1 MTELSEQ
8 LKHYFVS
15 HTGSYYKTYRNRA
28 RLSEFDYMVPVLQP
42 DIVVTGT
49 NDTAL
54 YRAMCM
60 TYDSYPNGWSQYIR
74 DVFTHATEA
83 TPSYLLINIYGQQD
97 HQAVIKN
104 ILQRLA
110 ITGELEEDEPFID
123 SKLEGLLIL
132 SPTHFVKLYYYK
144 NVFVLFTNTLQRE
157 LLYKLNT
164 AIFHIR
170 TEVTK
175 DFMAPDI
182 SEIMSDF
189 QNICDDYVERMCT
202 QTIYSEFG
210 EVYTKLYD
218 LKTSMAEIL
227 AAKKAM
233 ETMQSLVA
241 ELHNPLCALEKA
253 DKERTKNNI
262 ENRITDLERQLATL
276 YAKLKNCN
284 LYLAGL
290 LKGSEALDESIKQF
304 QALLKE
310 DMQSG
315 ELTNMKVAVPHKG
328 WTDEL
333 DSTDVIDSLGFQMAS
348 VFKFWNTD
356 EARMYIDNTSSCLYD
371 HSKLA
376 QELFEKIFID
386 KTVKM
391 KVFMQFYLQKQ
402 YGEITSWNPPHKTM
416 DLFPFS
422 NKKGCKHPHIMRF
435 DCWGDN
441 AAPILQ
447 ALEEQDY
454 ATVYLMCKQVLYSIA
469 MADGAVVDAL
479 LDAIDNCSDVTDA
492 KWYIYKDKEY
502 SGKELEF
509 VLAKERAEAE
519 KEVKENED
527 SENDGSN

>member
-8 LKHYFVS
+8 LKSYFLS
-15 HTGSYYKTYRNRA
+15 KTSSYYKTYRNRA
-28 RLSEFDYMVPVLQP
+28 QLSEFDYMVPVLQP

-49 NDTAL
+49 NDTSL

-74 DVFTHATEA
+74 DVFAHATET
-83 TPSYLLINIYGQQD
+83 TPSYLLINIYGQHDQ
-97 HQAVIKN
+97 QAAIEN

-110 ITGELEEDEPFID
+110 ITGELEEDEPFTD

-170 TEVTK
+170 ADVTK
-175 DFMAPDI
+175 DFMAPGI

-189 QNICDDYVERMCT
+189 QDVCNDYVEQMCA
-202 QTIYSEFG
+202 QTIFTQHFA

-218 LKTSMAEIL
+218 LKISMAEIL

-233 ETMQSLVA
+233 ETMQNLVA
-241 ELHNPLCALEKA
+241 NLHNPLHKLEEA
-253 DKERTKNNI
+253 DKQNTKRTT
-262 ENRITDLERQLATL
+262 ENQIINLENQLAAL
-276 YAKLKNCN
+276 YTKLKNCN

-290 LKGSEALDESIKQF
+290 LQGSEALDESIKQF

-315 ELTNMKVAVPHKG
+315 ELTNMKVAVTHKG

-333 DSTDVIDSLGFQMAS
+333 TSTDAIEAFGFQMES

-386 KTVKM
+386 KTIKM
-391 KVFMQFYLQKQ
+391 KVFMQFFLQKQ
-402 YGEITSWNPPHKTM
+402 YGENDWNPPHKTT

-441 AAPILQ
+441 ASPIVQ
-447 ALEEQDY
+447 ALVEQDY
-454 ATVYLMCKQVLYSIA
+454 TTAYLMCKQVLYSIA
-469 MADGAVVDAL
+469 MADSAVVDTL
-479 LDAIDNCSDVTDA
+479 LDAMDSCSNVTDA

-502 SGKELEF
+502 SGRELKF
-509 VLAKERAEAE
+509 VLAKEQAEAE

>member
-8 LKHYFVS
+8 LKSYFLS
-15 HTGSYYKTYRNRA
+15 KMGSYYKAYRNRA
-28 RLSEFDYMVPVLQP
+28 QLSTFDYMVPVLQP
-42 DIVVTGT
+42 DIVATGT
-49 NDTAL
+49 NNAAL
-54 YRAMCM
+54 YRGMCM
-60 TYDSYPNGWSQYIR
+60 TYDSYPNGWSQHIR
-74 DVFTHATEA
+74 DVFVHATNA
-83 TPSYLLINIYGQQD
+83 TPSYLLINIYGQRD
-97 HQAVIKN
+97 PQAAIEN

-110 ITGELEEDEPFID
+110 ITGELEEDEPFTD

-144 NVFVLFTNTLQRE
+144 NVFVLFTNTLRRE

-175 DFMAPDI
+175 DFMAPGI
-182 SEIMSDF
+182 SEVMSNF
-189 QNICDDYVERMCT
+189 QDICDDYVEQMCT
-202 QTIYSEFG
+202 KDIYTAFG
-210 EVYTKLYD
+210 ETYTKLYD
-218 LKTSMAEIL
+218 LKTSMEEIL

-241 ELHNPLCALEKA
+241 NLHNPLCVLEKA
-253 DKERTKNNI
+253 DKERTKNNT
-262 ENRITDLERQLATL
+262 EFQITDLERQLAAL

-290 LKGSEALDESIKQF
+290 LQDSTAIDESIKQF

-315 ELTNMKVAVPHKG
+315 ELTNMKVLVTHKG

-333 DSTDVIDSLGFQMAS
+333 NSTDAIEAFGFQMAS

-371 HSKLA
+371 HSKIA
-376 QELFEKIFID
+376 QGLFEKIFID
-386 KTVKM
+386 KSVKM
-391 KVFMQFYLQKQ
+391 KVFMQFFLQKH
-402 YGEITSWNPPHKTM
+402 YGEDSWNPPHKTV

-422 NKKGCKHPHIMRF
+422 NKKGCEHPHIMRF

-441 AAPILQ
+441 VSPIIQ
-447 ALEEQDY
+447 ALVEQDY
-454 ATVYLMCKQVLYSIA
+454 TTVYLMCKQVLYSIA
-469 MADGAVVDAL
+469 MADSAVVDAL
-479 LDAIDNCSDVTDA
+479 LDFMDEYFNDTNA

-502 SGKELEF
+502 SGRELEF
-509 VLAKERAEAE
+509 VLAKEQAEAE

>member
-15 HTGSYYKTYRNRA
+15 QVSSYYKTYRNRA

-74 DVFTHATEA
+74 DVFTHATDA

-97 HQAVIKN
+97 YQAVIEN

-110 ITGELEEDEPFID
+110 ITGELEEDEPFTD

-164 AIFHIR
+164 AIFHVR
-170 TEVTK
+170 AEVTK
-175 DFMAPDI
+175 DFMVSDALETVP
-182 SEIMSDF
+182 DF
-189 QNICDDYVERMCT
+189 QDICDNYVERMCT
-202 QTIYSEFG
+202 QTIYSEFA
-210 EVYTKLYD
+210 EIYTKLYD

-227 AAKKAM
+227 AAKKAIK
-233 ETMQSLVA
+233 TMQNLVA
-241 ELHNPLCALEKA
+241 KLHNPLCALEKA
-253 DKERTKNNI
+253 DKEWTKNNT
-262 ENRITDLERQLATL
+262 ENRIADLENQLAAL
-276 YAKLKNCN
+276 YTKLKNCN
-284 LYLAGL
+284 LYLAGFL
-290 LKGSEALDESIKQF
+290 QDSKALDESIKQF
-304 QALLKE
+304 QVLLKE
-310 DMQSG
+310 DIQSG
-315 ELTNMKVAVPHKG
+315 ELTNMKVAVTHKG

-333 DSTDVIDSLGFQMAS
+333 TSTDNIEAFGFQIAS

-371 HSKLA
+371 HSKIT

-391 KVFMQFYLQKQ
+391 RVFMQFYLQKK
-402 YGEITSWNPPHKTM
+402 YNEDGWNPPHKTM

-422 NKKGCKHPHIMRF
+422 NKKGCKHPHIMQY

-441 AAPILQ
+441 ASPIVQ
-447 ALEEQDY
+447 ALVEQDY
-454 ATVYLMCKQVLYSIA
+454 TTVYLMCKQVLYSIA
-469 MADGAVVDAL
+469 MADGTVVDAL
-479 LDAIDNCSDVTDA
+479 LDFMDECSNNTNA

-509 VLAKERAEAE
+509 VLAKERAEAD

>member
-8 LKHYFVS
+8 LKNYFVS
-15 HTGSYYKTYRNRA
+15 QMSSYYKTYRNRA
-28 RLSEFDYMVPVLQP
+28 RLSTFDYMVPVLQP

-74 DVFTHATEA
+74 DVFTHATET

-97 HQAVIKN
+97 QQAAIEN

-110 ITGELEEDEPFID
+110 ITGELEEDEPFTD

-144 NVFVLFTNTLQRE
+144 NVFVLFTNTLRCE

-175 DFMAPDI
+175 DFMAPGI

-189 QNICDDYVERMCT
+189 QDICDDYVEQLCAKD
-202 QTIYSEFG
+202 IYAAFG

-227 AAKKAM
+227 AAKKAI
-233 ETMQSLVA
+233 ETMQNLVA
-241 ELHNPLCALEKA
+241 NLHNPLCALEKT
-253 DKERTKNNI
+253 DKERTKNNT
-262 ENRITDLERQLATL
+262 ENQITDLERRLAAL

-290 LKGSEALDESIKQF
+290 LQGSEALDESIKQF
-304 QALLKE
+304 QSLLKE
-310 DMQSG
+310 DTQSG
-315 ELTNMKVAVPHKG
+315 ELTNMKVAVTHKG

-333 DSTDVIDSLGFQMAS
+333 NSTDVIEAFGFQMAS

-386 KTVKM
+386 RTVKM
-391 KVFMQFYLQKQ
+391 KVFMQFFLQKQ
-402 YGEITSWNPPHKTM
+402 YGEDGWNPPHKIV
-416 DLFPFS
+416 DLFTFS
-422 NKKGCKHPHIMRF
+422 NKNGCKHPHIMRF

-441 AAPILQ
+441 AAPIVQ
-447 ALEEQDY
+447 ALVEQDY

-469 MADGAVVDAL
+469 MADGAVVAEL
-479 LDAIDNCSDVTDA
+479 LDAIDNCSNDTNA

>member
-8 LKHYFVS
+8 LKSYFLS
-15 HTGSYYKTYRNRA
+15 KMSSYYKTYRNRA

-42 DIVVTGT
+42 DIVLTETKDDG
-49 NDTAL
+49 L
-54 YRAMCM
+54 YRGMCM

-74 DVFTHATEA
+74 DVFVHATDV

-97 HQAVIKN
+97 HQAVIEN

-110 ITGELEEDEPFID
+110 ITGELEEDEPFTD

-164 AIFHIR
+164 AIFHVRAEI
-170 TEVTK
+170 TK

-182 SEIMSDF
+182 LETAPDF
-189 QNICDDYVERMCT
+189 QNICDTYVEQMST
-202 QTIYSEFG
+202 QNIYATFA
-210 EVYTKLYD
+210 EVYSMIYD
-218 LKTSMAEIL
+218 LKVSIAERL

-233 ETMQSLVA
+233 ETMQNLVT
-241 ELHNPLCALEKA
+241 ELHNPLCALERA
-253 DKERTKNNI
+253 DKENTKRTT
-262 ENRITDLERQLATL
+262 ENQITDLERRLAAL
-276 YAKLKNCN
+276 YTKLKNCN
-284 LYLAGL
+284 LYLTGL
-290 LKGSEALDESIKQF
+290 LQGSETIDESIKQF

-315 ELTNMKVAVPHKG
+315 ELTNMKVAVTHKG

-333 DSTDVIDSLGFQMAS
+333 DSTDAIEAFGFQMAS

-371 HSKLA
+371 HSELA

-391 KVFMQFYLQKQ
+391 KVFMQFFLQKQ
-402 YGEITSWNPPHKTM
+402 YHEDGWNPPHKTM

-422 NKKGCKHPHIMRF
+422 NKNGCKHPHIMKY

-441 AAPILQ
+441 ASPIIQ
-447 ALEEQDY
+447 ALVEQDY
-454 ATVYLMCKQVLYSIA
+454 TTVYLMCKQVLYSIA

-479 LDAIDNCSDVTDA
+479 LDAIDNRSNDSTA
-492 KWYIYKDKEY
+492 KWYIYKNKEY
-502 SGKELEF
+502 SGRELEF
-509 VLAKERAEAE
+509 VLAKEQAEAE

-527 SENDGSN
+527 SENDESN

>member
-8 LKHYFVS
+8 LKSYFLS
-15 HTGSYYKTYRNRA
+15 KMSSYYKTYRNRA
-28 RLSEFDYMVPVLQP
+28 RLSEFDYIVPVLQP
-42 DIVVTGT
+42 DIVLTET
-49 NDTAL
+49 KDDAL
-54 YRAMCM
+54 YRGMCM
-60 TYDSYPNGWSQYIR
+60 TYDSYPNGWSQHIR
-74 DVFTHATEA
+74 DVFVHATDA

-97 HQAVIKN
+97 HQAVIEN

-110 ITGELEEDEPFID
+110 ITGELEEDEPFTD

-157 LLYKLNT
+157 LFYKLNT
-164 AIFHIR
+164 AIFYIR

-175 DFMAPDI
+175 DFMVSDALETVP
-182 SEIMSDF
+182 DF
-189 QNICDDYVERMCT
+189 QDICDNYVERMST
-202 QTIYSEFG
+202 QTIYSEFA
-210 EVYTKLYD
+210 EIYTKLYD
-218 LKTSMAEIL
+218 LKISMAEIL

-233 ETMQSLVA
+233 ETMQNLVA
-241 ELHNPLCALEKA
+241 KLHNPLCALEKT
-253 DKERTKNNI
+253 DKERTKNNT
-262 ENRITDLERQLATL
+262 ENQITDLERQLATL

-290 LKGSEALDESIKQF
+290 LQGSEALNESIKQF

-315 ELTNMKVAVPHKG
+315 ELTNMKVATTHKG
-328 WTDEL
+328 WTNEL
-333 DSTDVIDSLGFQMAS
+333 DSTDVIEAFGFQMAS

-391 KVFMQFYLQKQ
+391 KVFMQFFLQKQ
-402 YGEITSWNPPHKTM
+402 YGEEGWNPPHKTT

-441 AAPILQ
+441 ASPIIQ
-447 ALEEQDY
+447 ALVEQDY
-454 ATVYLMCKQVLYSIA
+454 TTVYLMCKQVLYSIA

-479 LDAIDNCSDVTDA
+479 LDAIDNCSNDTNA

-502 SGKELEF
+502 SGRELEF
-509 VLAKERAEAE
+509 VLAKEQAEAE
-519 KEVKENED
+519 KEVKENEN